1 MIKTLFE
8 NIKKDNI
15 SEWSAVCAYYTI
27 LSFIPFIMLVI
38 TLIQYTGVSPD
49 VLFEVISNVVPK
61 SMNEMVLDI
70 VYEVYSKSIG
80 TISISIVFTLW
91 SAGKGLFALN
101 KIMNKI
107 YEMERNEEFS
117 YIYLRIKGIFQTI
130 LFIFIIVLGLI
141 IVVFG
146 GFLKILILFGLLVI
160 YRVIPAH
167 KVSFKSQ
174 FLGAF
179 LGMIAFNL
187 VSYIFS
193 KYLLIFRNFS
203 FIYGSL
209 TSFMLIM
216 MWIYASF
223 YIVFLGAEINKI
235 ACFRRKK
242 LLKNI
247 SKNTWQV
254 LIKDVRY

>member
-27 LSFIPFIMLVI
+27 LSFIPFIMIVI

-49 VLFEVISNVVPK
+49 ILFEVISNIVPA

-80 TISISIVFTLW
+80 TISISLIFTLW
-91 SAGKGLFALN
+91 SAGRGLFALN

-107 YEMERNEEFS
+107 YKTEKEEFS
-117 YIYLRIKGIFQTI
+117 YIYLRLKGILQTI
-130 LFIFIIVLGLI
+130 LFILIIVIGLI
-141 IVVFG
+141 IAVFG
-146 GFLKILILFGLLVI
+146 RFSKILVLFGLLLI
-160 YRVIPAH
+160 YRVIPEH

-174 FLGAF
+174 FIGALF
-179 LGMIAFNL
+179 GMIAFNL

-203 FIYGSL
+203 FIYGIL
-209 TSFMLIM
+209 TRFILIM
-216 MWIYASF
+216 MWVYASF
-223 YIVFLGAEINKI
+223 YIIFLGAEINKI
-235 ACFRRKK
+235 GYFRRKK
-242 LLKNI
+242 LLK
-247 SKNTWQV
+247 K
-254 LIKDVRY
+254 Y

>member
-27 LSFIPFIMLVI
+27 LSFIPFIMIVI

-49 VLFEVISNVVPK
+49 ILFEVISNIVPA

-80 TISISIVFTLW
+80 TISISLIFTLW
-91 SAGKGLFALN
+91 SAGRGLFALN

-107 YEMERNEEFS
+107 YETEKQEFS
-117 YIYLRIKGIFQTI
+117 YIYLRLKGILQTI
-130 LFIFIIVLGLI
+130 LFILIIVIGLI
-141 IVVFG
+141 IAVFG
-146 GFLKILILFGLLVI
+146 RLSKILVLFGLLLI
-160 YRVIPAH
+160 YRVIPEH

-174 FLGAF
+174 FIGALF
-179 LGMIAFNL
+179 GMIAFNL

-216 MWIYASF
+216 MWVYASF
-223 YIVFLGAEINKI
+223 YIIFLGAEINKI
-235 ACFRRKK
+235 GYFRRKK
-242 LLKNI
+242 LLK
-247 SKNTWQV
+247 K
-254 LIKDVRY
+254 Y

>member
-27 LSFIPFIMLVI
+27 LSFIPFIMIVI

-49 VLFEVISNVVPK
+49 ILFEVISNIVPA

-80 TISISIVFTLW
+80 TISISLIFTLW
-91 SAGKGLFALN
+91 SAGRGLFALN

-107 YEMERNEEFS
+107 YKTEKEEFS
-117 YIYLRIKGIFQTI
+117 YIYLRLKGILQTI
-130 LFIFIIVLGLI
+130 LFILIIVIGLI
-141 IVVFG
+141 IAVFG
-146 GFLKILILFGLLVI
+146 RFSKILVLFGLLLI
-160 YRVIPAH
+160 YRVIPEH

-174 FLGAF
+174 FIGALF
-179 LGMIAFNL
+179 GMIAFNL

-216 MWIYASF
+216 LWVNASF
-223 YIVFLGAEINKI
+223 YIIFLGAEINKI
-235 ACFRRKK
+235 GYFRRKK
-242 LLKNI
+242 LLK
-247 SKNTWQV
+247 K
-254 LIKDVRY
+254 Y

>member
-27 LSFIPFIMLVI
+27 LSFIPFIMIVI

-49 VLFEVISNVVPK
+49 ILFEVISNIVPA

-80 TISISIVFTLW
+80 TISISLIFTLW
-91 SAGKGLFALN
+91 SSGRGLFALN

-107 YEMERNEEFS
+107 YKTEKEEFS
-117 YIYLRIKGIFQTI
+117 YIYLRLKGILQTI
-130 LFIFIIVLGLI
+130 LFILIIVIGLI
-141 IVVFG
+141 IAVFG
-146 GFLKILILFGLLVI
+146 RFSKILVLFGLLLI
-160 YRVIPAH
+160 YRVIPEH

-174 FLGAF
+174 FIGALF
-179 LGMIAFNL
+179 GMIAFNL

-216 MWIYASF
+216 MWVYASF
-223 YIVFLGAEINKI
+223 YIIFLGAEINKI
-235 ACFRRKK
+235 GYFRRKK
-242 LLKNI
+242 LLK
-247 SKNTWQV
+247 K
-254 LIKDVRY
+254 Y

>member
-8 NIKKDNI
+8 NIMKDNI

-27 LSFIPFIMLVI
+27 LSFIPFIMIVI

-49 VLFEVISNVVPK
+49 ILFEVISNIVPA

-80 TISISIVFTLW
+80 TISISLIFTLW
-91 SAGKGLFALN
+91 SAGRGLFALN

-107 YEMERNEEFS
+107 YKTEKEEFS
-117 YIYLRIKGIFQTI
+117 YIYLRLKGILQTI
-130 LFIFIIVLGLI
+130 LFILIIVIGLI
-141 IVVFG
+141 IAVFG
-146 GFLKILILFGLLVI
+146 RFSKILVLFGLLLI
-160 YRVIPAH
+160 YRVIPEH

-174 FLGAF
+174 FIGALF
-179 LGMIAFNL
+179 GMIAFNL

-216 MWIYASF
+216 MWVYASF
-223 YIVFLGAEINKI
+223 YIIFLGAEINKI
-235 ACFRRKK
+235 GYFRRKK
-242 LLKNI
+242 LLK
-247 SKNTWQV
+247 K
-254 LIKDVRY
+254 Y

>member
-27 LSFIPFIMLVI
+27 LSFIPFIMIVI

-49 VLFEVISNVVPK
+49 ILFEVISNIVPA

-80 TISISIVFTLW
+80 TISISLIFTLW
-91 SAGKGLFALN
+91 SAGRGLFALN

-107 YEMERNEEFS
+107 YKTEKEEFS
-117 YIYLRIKGIFQTI
+117 YIYLRLKGILQTI
-130 LFIFIIVLGLI
+130 LFILIIVIGLI
-141 IVVFG
+141 IAVFG
-146 GFLKILILFGLLVI
+146 RFSKILVLFGLLLI
-160 YRVIPAH
+160 YRVIPEH

-174 FLGAF
+174 FIGALF
-179 LGMIAFNL
+179 GMIAFNL

-216 MWIYASF
+216 MWVYASF
-223 YIVFLGAEINKI
+223 YIIFLGAEINKI
-235 ACFRRKK
+235 GYFRRKK
-242 LLKNI
+242 LLK
-247 SKNTWQV
+247 K
-254 LIKDVRY
+254 Y

>member
-27 LSFIPFIMLVI
+27 LSFIPFIMIVI

-49 VLFEVISNVVPK
+49 ILFEVISNIVPA

-80 TISISIVFTLW
+80 TVSISLIFTLW
-91 SAGKGLFALN
+91 SAGRGLFALN

-107 YEMERNEEFS
+107 YKTEKEEFS
-117 YIYLRIKGIFQTI
+117 YIYLRLKGILQTI
-130 LFIFIIVLGLI
+130 LFILIIVIGLI
-141 IVVFG
+141 IAVFG
-146 GFLKILILFGLLVI
+146 RFSKILVLFGLLLI
-160 YRVIPAH
+160 YRVIPEH

-174 FLGAF
+174 FIGALF
-179 LGMIAFNL
+179 GMIAFNL

-216 MWIYASF
+216 MWVYASF
-223 YIVFLGAEINKI
+223 YIIFLGAEINKI
-235 ACFRRKK
+235 GYFRRKK
-242 LLKNI
+242 LLK
-247 SKNTWQV
+247 K
-254 LIKDVRY
+254 Y

>member
-27 LSFIPFIMLVI
+27 LSFIPFIMIVI

-49 VLFEVISNVVPK
+49 ILFEVISNIVPA

-80 TISISIVFTLW
+80 TISISLIFTLW
-91 SAGKGLFALN
+91 SAGRGLFALN

-107 YEMERNEEFS
+107 YKTEKEEFS
-117 YIYLRIKGIFQTI
+117 YIYLRLKGILQTI
-130 LFIFIIVLGLI
+130 LFILIIVIGLI
-141 IVVFG
+141 IAVFG
-146 GFLKILILFGLLVI
+146 RFLKILVLFGLLLI
-160 YRVIPAH
+160 YRVIPEH

-174 FLGAF
+174 FIGALF
-179 LGMIAFNL
+179 GMIAFNL

-216 MWIYASF
+216 MWVYASF
-223 YIVFLGAEINKI
+223 YIIFLGAEINKI
-235 ACFRRKK
+235 GYFRRKK
-242 LLKNI
+242 LLK
-247 SKNTWQV
+247 K
-254 LIKDVRY
+254 Y